1 MPARCVV
8 AGRSRRGVRPLWA
21 RRWGARMS
29 RGYGVRR
36 RARSSV
42 RRMRCTSI
50 GKLQGGRRALGRR
63 RTTEPTMPHGVNR
76 ASGTPGTAG
85 SVEAGMDPGA
95 VWVNGAVGE
104 PEVIGPAGSVWVTRS
119 GKEPDDSSPPS
130 CERKGRPGTLGHE
143 SILELWLKV
152 QAMRVASGCWEGS
165 RVELHPVPAGEG
177 PVEKGVPGRASWVET
192 SRGGVTGPWVRG
204 HARTFPRASA
214 LPSARGIEAGCER
227 RSIFCRQGQA
237 GKAPPAVGGPGVVE
251 KIGCAAS
258 GPWEEKQPVGL
269 PVAIGWSEAV
279 KRSRAGEVMEC
290 GGTPGSCW
298 EGQSVQV
305 SGALAE
311 EAVYGPMLW
320 ERGQIVGPPDAL
332 MVLPRAM
339 EDETASQAATG
350 LWQRRQEVGHMGS
363 RSIPG
368 LRAMGQYVGVPCA
381 REEGA
386 RCGGDPGSWGAAQAA
401 ELSASEEQEAGS
413 RGAQGP
419 WGIEQA
425 MGAPRALGKEADDAS
440 VPGLWG
446 TGQLPGLQTV
456 VVSGDRGEE
465 TSYDVSDL
473 WERPQS
479 LGAPLAEAL
488 PRPVMEETHSGNLLS
503 LWERR
508 QVIREQEAQGPA
520 ALGIPGAMDQ
530 DVSCRAL
537 SCPCRRRRAV
547 GVCETVVMPKYRCAT
562 ERVPSA
568 LGVPDG
574 LWVCQESSSADAVN
588 LQGRTPV
595 ASGKPRAPEEYSSVV
610 EDTES
615 GTLSGSQV
623 GVPMTPEIRGSLE
636 VEAGSGGFSGL
647 SGRRLTVGKPVT
659 AGISPAGVAVAPR
672 TSCSM
677 WEHISSRRVS
687 DSAEGRPP
695 AGVSMTVGLP
705 EATGDEVL
713 AEGLQR
719 RQSASMPVA
728 ARIATTVEVPAAC
741 GLFGPH
747 RMVDSACGESSGIWQ
762 RRQMTDL
769 STAARIPNLGME
781 AGSEGVSG
789 LWRRH
794 SGVVPE
800 VVRGALH
807 QGTLAAVEA
816 PVVGRVPAAVWVTGS
831 PREEASGGVSDL
843 TVVRR
848 QSDEGARASGEET
861 GSRGVLGLA
870 GRGQA
875 VGMSYT
881 HELGARMWGSP
892 RSVREETT
900 YENVPRVSAVRTTVP
915 SVSREET
922 GLVHFR
928 ENLQGNGGRPVGGV
942 PEAGVRGDDLGE
954 RGEGGL
960 KGTFQ

>member
-1 MPARCVV
+1 
-8 AGRSRRGVRPLWA
+8 
-21 RRWGARMS
+21 
-29 RGYGVRR
+29 
-36 RARSSV
+36 
-42 RRMRCTSI
+42 
-50 GKLQGGRRALGRR
+50 
-63 RTTEPTMPHGVNR
+63 MPHGVNR

-204 HARTFPRASA
+204 RARTFPRASG

-227 RSIFCRQGQA
+227 LSIFSSQGQT
-237 GKAPPAVGGPGVVE
+237 GKAPPAVGGPEVVE
-251 KIGCAAS
+251 KIGLAAS
-258 GPWEEKQPVGL
+258 GLWEERQPVGL
-269 PVAIGWSEAV
+269 PVAIGWSEAG

-290 GGTPGSCW
+290 GGAPGSCW

-311 EAVYGPMLW
+311 EAIYGPTLR
-320 ERGQIVGPPDAL
+320 ERGQIVGPPEAL

-339 EDETASQAATG
+339 EDETASGAATG
-350 LWQRRQEVGHMGS
+350 LWQRRQEVEDMSS
-363 RSIPG
+363 RGIPG

-425 MGAPRALGKEADDAS
+425 MGAPRALGKEADEAS

-465 TSYDVSDL
+465 TSYDVSGL
-473 WERPQS
+473 WERQQS

-488 PRPVMEETHSGNLLS
+488 PGPVMEEAHSGNLLS
-503 LWERR
+503 PWERR
-508 QVIREQEAQGPA
+508 QVMREQEAQGPA
-520 ALGIPGAMDQ
+520 ALGIPGPMDQ

-537 SCPCRRRRAV
+537 SCPCSRRGAV
-547 GVCETVVMPKYRCAT
+547 GVFETVVMPKYRCAT

-568 LGVPDG
+568 LGVPDA
-574 LWVCQESSSADAVN
+574 LWVCQESSSTDAVN
-588 LQGRTPV
+588 LQARTPV

-615 GTLSGSQV
+615 GTLSGSQGRRQAV

-636 VEAGSGGFSGL
+636 VEAGSGDFSGL

-659 AGISPAGVAVAPR
+659 SGISPPGVAMAPR
-672 TSCSM
+672 TSCSV

-695 AGVSMTVGLP
+695 AEVSMTVGLP
-705 EATGDEVL
+705 EATGDEML

-719 RQSASMPVA
+719 RQSASMPVVA
-728 ARIATTVEVPAAC
+728 GIATTVEVPTAC
-741 GLFGPH
+741 GLLGPH
-747 RMVDSACGESSGIWQ
+747 RVVESVCGESSGIWQ

-769 STAARIPNLGME
+769 STAARTPNLEME
-781 AGSEGVSG
+781 AGSEAVSG

-807 QGTLAAVEA
+807 QRTLAAVGA

-843 TVVRR
+843 TLVRR
-848 QSDEGARASGEET
+848 QSDAGVRASGEGT
-861 GSRGVLGLA
+861 GRRGVLGLA

-875 VGMSYT
+875 VGVSYT

-892 RSVREETT
+892 GSVREETT
-900 YENVPRVSAVRTTVP
+900 YENVPRVSAMRTAVP

-922 GLVHFR
+922 GLGHFR
-928 ENLQGNGGRPVGGV
+928 ANLQGNGVRAVAGV

-954 RGEGGL
+954 RGEGRL
-960 KGTFQ
+960 RGTFQ